1 MSNKGRILIVDDEDR
16 FRASLQNIL
25 DKSGFEVVAAADG
38 MAALHVLERG
48 DVDVVL
54 LDSNMPGIPGEDV
67 FTIIKKHGIAVEI
80 ILLTGFPV
88 IENAL
93 KMMRDGVFD
102 YLTKPI
108 AIEKLLS
115 VIELAVENKRIRN
128 WDAGAVNIINCNID

>member
-16 FRASLQNIL
+16 FRASLQHIL
-25 DKSGFEVVAAADG
+25 DKSGFEAVAVADG
-38 MAALHVLERG
+38 MAALHVLEKG

-54 LDSNMPGIPGEDV
+54 LDSNMPGLSGEDV

-93 KMMRDGVFD
+93 KMMRNGVFD
-102 YLTKPI
+102 YLAKPV

-115 VIELAVENKRIRN
+115 VIVLAVENKRIRN
-128 WDAGAVNIINCNID
+128 WDAGAVDIINCNID